1 MKKNVVLLLVV
12 VVVSVVAAVAVV
24 SLVMSSGDDQPIGN
38 VVTNGSVRT
47 AGTGIKGADGVGKAG
62 SSTVAKTDDEN
73 GSSPS
78 DSTATEADN
87 VAEEPKS
94 EEERRAEEIEKLVDA
109 FDAETDRWMNQESKN
124 PPTMKEVDE
133 FVAMFNRLPK
143 DRKDECLHR
152 ALNLVSDENVMLLAG
167 ILMDKTQD
175 KEFVELV
182 YNDLLNR
189 DEEVK
194 KPILQQIIKD
204 KTHPCWADT
213 AWILDVT
220 GDREEN

>member
-1 MKKNVVLLLVV
+1 MY
-12 VVVSVVAAVAVV
+12 
-24 SLVMSSGDDQPIGN
+24 SGDEQPIGN
-38 VVTNGSVRT
+38 VATNGSVRT
-47 AGTGIKGADGVGKAG
+47 SGSGIKGPDDVGKAG
-62 SSTVAKTDDEN
+62 ASPVARVGDEIASS
-73 GSSPS
+73 SS
-78 DSTATEADN
+78 DSTATEADD

-182 YNDLLNR
+182 YNDILNR

-220 GDREEN
+220 GDGTEN

>member
-1 MKKNVVLLLVV
+1 MNKNVILLLVV

-24 SLVMSSGDDQPIGN
+24 SLVMSSEDNQPIGN
-38 VVTNGSVRT
+38 VATNGSVRT
-47 AGTGIKGADGVGKAG
+47 TGPGIKGPADIGKAG
-62 SSTVAKTDDEN
+62 ASPVAKSDGEI
-73 GSSPS
+73 GSSSS
-78 DSTATEADN
+78 DSTATEADD
-87 VAEEPKS
+87 VAEKSKS
-94 EEERRAEEIEKLVDA
+94 EEERRDEEMEKLVNA
-109 FDAETDRWMNQESKN
+109 FDAEIDRWMNQESKH
-124 PPTMKEVDE
+124 PPTMKEVDG

-143 DRKDECLHR
+143 ERKEECLHR
-152 ALNLVSDENVMLLAG
+152 ALNLVPDENVMLLAG

-220 GDREEN
+220 GDGVEN

>member
-1 MKKNVVLLLVV
+1 MNKNVVSLLVV
-12 VVVSVVAAVAVV
+12 VAVSVVAAVAVV
-24 SLVMSSGDDQPIGN
+24 LLVMSSGDDQPIGN
-38 VVTNGSVRT
+38 AATNGSVCT
-47 AGTGIKGADGVGKAG
+47 VGSGIKVPDGVGKAG
-62 SSTVAKTDDEN
+62 ASPVAKADDGI
-73 GSSPS
+73 GSSSS
-78 DSTATEADN
+78 DATATEADD

-94 EEERRAEEIEKLVDA
+94 EEERRAEEMEKLVDA

-133 FVAMFNRLPK
+133 FVAMFNKLPK
-143 DRKDECLHR
+143 ERKEECLHR

-189 DEEVK
+189 DDEVK

-213 AWILDVT
+213 AWIMDVT
-220 GDREEN
+220 GDGSEN